1 MKIIVA
7 KTAGFCMGVRR
18 AVEMVLDASKKN
30 KGSIYTFGPL
40 IHNPQVLKILEEKG
54 IYVID
59 EIPQKGSGTIL
70 IRAHGIPPDKAEQL
84 RNAGFNVIDATC
96 PRVIKV
102 QTIIK
107 NHAKKGYA
115 SIIVGD
121 RDHAEVIGLLGYA
134 GEKKVVIGSME
145 DLNKIPLFE
154 KAIIVAQ
161 TTQNTHFFQEVKTW
175 FRAHH
180 PSYQIFDTICG
191 STEKRQNEV
200 KGLSQTVDA
209 VIVVGG
215 YTSGNTQRLYE
226 IAQKSGKPSFHVED
240 ESQLDLSSL
249 RHAKAIGITAGASTP
264 NWVIR
269 RIYRSLETIP
279 FQAGRRFQKFFFS
292 ILTILLFSNIYL
304 SLGALCLCYA
314 CTRLQG
320 IDHFLPHGLIAY
332 FYVQSMHIFNNLTGR
347 RADRYNDPDKALF
360 YDKNKLILAALAILS
375 AIAGII
381 MSMASGLII
390 FLLFLLMS
398 LIGLLYNI
406 RIISRGFMGIKSE
419 RIKDIPASKTIL
431 IALAWA
437 MVTTFFAPLSVYG
450 FTTVSSLFVFLWS
463 AGLVFVRTAFFDI
476 LDMYG
481 DRMVGRET
489 LPIVL
494 GEKSTILIL
503 KSTLVILA
511 VTGILASLFQL
522 TTNLGYALSISPVIF
537 LMLLMLHEKGHLMP
551 SLRLEFLVETNFLI
565 TGMISGVWVIA
576 KL

>member
-1 MKIIVA
+1 
-7 KTAGFCMGVRR
+7 MGVRR
-18 AVEMVLDASKKN
+18 AVEMVLDASRKN
-30 KGSIYTFGPL
+30 NGPIYTFGPL
-40 IHNPQVLKILEEKG
+40 IHNPQVLNILEEK
-54 IYVID
+54 
-59 EIPQKGSGTIL
+59 EIHVLCKIPKKGSGTVL
-70 IRAHGIPPDKAEQL
+70 IRAHGIPPDKSEQL

-107 NHAKKGYA
+107 NHANKGYA

-134 GEKKVVIGSME
+134 GEKKIVIGSME
-145 DLNKIPLFE
+145 QLDKIPAFE

-161 TTQNTHFFQEVKTW
+161 TTQNTQFFEEVKTW
-175 FRAHH
+175 IRTHH
-180 PSYQIFDTICG
+180 PGYQIFDTICG

-200 KGLSQTVDA
+200 KGLSQIVDV

-226 IAQKSGKPSFHVED
+226 IAQKSGKPSFYVET

-249 RHAKAIGITAGASTP
+249 YQAKSIGITAGASTP

-269 RIYRSLETIP
+269 RVYRSLETIP
-279 FQAGRRFQKFFFS
+279 FQEGKPFRKFFFS
-292 ILTILLFSNIYL
+292 TLTILLFSNIYL

-320 IDHFLPHGLIAY
+320 IDQFFPHGLIAY

-360 YDKNKLILAALAILS
+360 YDKNRNLLTVLALLS
-375 AIAGII
+375 GIAGIFT
-381 MSMASGLII
+381 ALTSGLTI
-390 FLLFLLMS
+390 FLIFLLMS
-398 LIGLLYNI
+398 FIGLLYNI
-406 RIISRGFMGIKSE
+406 RIIPRRGLMGIKSG

-437 MVTTFFAPLSVYG
+437 MITTFFAPLSVYG
-450 FTTVSSLFVFLWS
+450 YITVSSVFVFLWS

-476 LDMYG
+476 VDMHG

-494 GEKSTILIL
+494 GKKHTMLIL
-503 KSTLVILA
+503 KSTLGILA
-511 VTGILASLFQL
+511 TTGIFASLFQL
-522 TTNLGYALSISPVIF
+522 TTNLGYALAIFPVFF
-537 LMLLMLHEKGHLMP
+537 LMLLMLYEKGYLMP
-551 SLRLEFLVETNFLI
+551 GLRLEFLAETNFI
-565 TGMISGVWVIA
+565 IAGMIAGIWVIA
-576 KL
+576 NV

>member
-54 IYVID
+54 IHVID
-59 EIPQKGSGTIL
+59 EIPKKGSGTVL

-226 IAQKSGKPSFHVED
+226 IAQRSGKPSFHVED

-249 RHAKAIGITAGASTP
+249 CHAKAIGITAGASTP

-269 RIYRSLETIP
+269 RIYRSLETTP

-292 ILTILLFSNIYL
+292 ILTILLFSNVYL

-320 IDHFLPHGLIAY
+320 IDHFLPYGLIAY

-375 AIAGII
+375 AIAGLI

-406 RIISRGFMGIKSE
+406 RIISRGFMGIKSG

-437 MVTTFFAPLSVYG
+437 MITTFFAPLSVYG

-494 GEKSTILIL
+494 GEKSTNLIL

-522 TTNLGYALSISPVIF
+522 TTNLGYALAISPVFF
-537 LMLLMLHEKGHLMP
+537 LTLLMLHEKGHLMH

-565 TGMISGVWVIA
+565 TGMITGIWIIA
-576 KL
+576 KF